1 MSLKKKIAISFFVSS
16 FIIAILMAYEYVNF
30 IRIRDE
36 MRHLEITDTIR
47 SKSLQLR
54 RHEKNFFLYGPMKAP
69 EEVKAVH
76 DYLGE
81 LELISD
87 GKRHIDKKGQL
98 SELKKQI
105 RDYREHF
112 QKIESSYK
120 TIAYEVEKVAAPQ
133 LRSRQSLSLL
143 ELAILEQPLQGVD
156 FLEKELLLPSNH
168 KLITQ
173 LKSHDAEIM
182 ALRKNGEEI
191 LNISKELDKSAREKA
206 EGVIRISQIAFFI
219 FFPLFLLV
227 GIVTLF
233 FITNNVVKQ
242 LRLLI
247 GVIEKTGEGH
257 YDHMSVPERRW
268 DRNDEVGLLIQ
279 KFNDME
285 DQLSQ
290 REKELIQSKKLA
302 AIGTLASGVAHEL
315 NNPLN
320 NIYISAQV
328 LSKEAGDS
336 SLPAVK
342 ETIYDIL
349 SQTMRV
355 KKIVGDLLE
364 FARGREPDMRETDM
378 SEIILG
384 AYKLVSTAT
393 DTGRINFSFDPGAA
407 PLIITADS
415 EQIER
420 VFINLFTN
428 AIDAMNGAGTLNIT
442 ASAKKDTAKISIS
455 DTGRGMTHDAVEKIF
470 EPFYTTRDK
479 GTGLGL
485 AIVFNI
491 IKKHHGEIYAESEE
505 GKGTIF
511 TITLPLKKGRS

>member
-1 MSLKKKIAISFFVSS
+1 MSLKKKIAFSFFVSS

-36 MRHLEITDTIR
+36 IRHLEITDTIR

-76 DYLGE
+76 DYLRE
-81 LELISD
+81 LELIAD
-87 GKRHIDKKGQL
+87 ENRHIDNKGQL
-98 SELKKQI
+98 SNLKKQI

-120 TIAYEVEKVAAPQ
+120 TIAYEVGKAAAPR
-133 LRSRQSLSLL
+133 LRSQRSLSLL
-143 ELAILEQPLQGVD
+143 ELAILEQPLQGMD
-156 FLEKELLLPSNH
+156 FLEKELLLPSEH

-173 LKSHDAEIM
+173 LKNHDAEIR

-191 LNISKELDKSAREKA
+191 LNISKELDKTARENA
-206 EGVIRISQIAFFI
+206 EGVIHISQIAFFI
-219 FFPLFLLV
+219 FFPLFLFV
-227 GIVTLF
+227 GVVTLF
-233 FITNNVVKQ
+233 FITNNVVRQ

-247 GVIEKTGEGH
+247 GVIEKTGKGH
-257 YDHMSVPERRW
+257 YDHMSVPDRRW
-268 DRNDEVGLLIQ
+268 GRNDEVGLLIQ

-290 REKELIQSKKLA
+290 REKELVQSKKLA

-328 LSKEAGDS
+328 LERETKETP
-336 SLPAVK
+336 LPIVK
-342 ETIYDIL
+342 ETVNDIL

-355 KKIVGDLLE
+355 KRIVGDLLE
-364 FARGREPDMRETDM
+364 FARGREPQPQNINLNETVM
-378 SEIILG
+378 G
-384 AYKLVSTAT
+384 AYKLVSTTLNT
-393 DTGRINFSFDPGAA
+393 DNISFGLEPGPEPITLYADP
-407 PLIITADS
+407 
-415 EQIER
+415 EQMER

-428 AIDAMNGAGTLNIT
+428 AVDAMNGSGSLIAKAWEKNGLLKIT
-442 ASAKKDTAKISIS
+442 VS
-455 DTGRGMTHDAVEKIF
+455 DTGRGMPADAVEKIF

-491 IKKHHGEIYAESEE
+491 IKKHSGEISAESIE
-505 GKGTIF
+505 GKGTTF
-511 TITLPLKKGRS
+511 TIALPVKRE